1 MRMLELKT
9 KNLPIMDIWNN
20 SQVFLGREVAMIYG
34 DIAMLDVMKE
44 GIAMAKNPLNRDVLE
59 TATRLWLLRSYR
71 DDEFVD
77 MTHHSLLETLIEE
90 NCKKLEAMSLDLLRA
105 IAPDD
110 IITGSPF
117 ADPNGQG
124 MEKYLQIILS
134 KPANQRVD
142 WWEML
147 LQK

>member
-1 MRMLELKT
+1 
-9 KNLPIMDIWNN
+9 
-20 SQVFLGREVAMIYG
+20 
-34 DIAMLDVMKE
+34 
-44 GIAMAKNPLNRDVLE
+44 MAKNPLNRDVLE